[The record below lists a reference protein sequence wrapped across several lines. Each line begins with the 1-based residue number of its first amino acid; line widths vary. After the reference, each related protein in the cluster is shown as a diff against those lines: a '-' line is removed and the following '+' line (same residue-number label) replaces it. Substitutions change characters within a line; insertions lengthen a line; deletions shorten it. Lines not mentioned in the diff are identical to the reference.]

1 MGKVNVWAKQLR
13 RGYGPIM
20 CHFVLGRIALFI
32 SNLKRPFLKRP
43 LAFAAGLVLAAI
55 LSACSGMPDAAG
67 GTSTEFS
74 PNYIIGPR
82 DTLQIFVWRN
92 PELTTSVIVRPDG
105 KVTVPLIE
113 DLQAAGKTPT
123 LLARDIEKQLEQYVQ
138 SPVVSVIM
146 SGFVGPYDQQIRVIG
161 EATNPQ
167 AIPYNEHMTAL
178 DVMIAVG
185 GLTDF
190 AAGNRAVLVRQG
202 QGSFRVRLDDL
213 IKDGD
218 VAANV
223 PVMPGDVLIVP
234 QSWF

>member
-1 MGKVNVWAKQLR
+1 M
-13 RGYGPIM
+13 
-20 CHFVLGRIALFI
+20 FI
-32 SNLKRPFLKRP
+32 SRSRGP
-43 LAFAAGLVLAAI
+43 LAFAAGLMLLAL
-55 LSACSGMPDAAG
+55 LSACSGLPEASGAAA
-67 GTSTEFS
+67 TTPETT

-82 DTLQIFVWRN
+82 DSLQIFVWRN
-92 PELTTSVIVRPDG
+92 PELTTTVTVRPDG

-113 DLQAAGKTPT
+113 DLHAAGKTPT
-123 LLARDIEKQLEQYVQ
+123 LLAREIEKQLEQYVQ

-146 SGFVGPYDQQIRVIG
+146 GGFVGPFDQQIRVVG

-167 AIPYNEHMTAL
+167 AIPFSEKMTAL

-185 GLTDF
+185 GLTEF

-213 IKDGD
+213 IKGGD
-218 VAANV
+218 VSANV

>member
-1 MGKVNVWAKQLR
+1 MFKIGT
-13 RGYGPIM
+13 G
-20 CHFVLGRIALFI
+20 
-32 SNLKRPFLKRP
+32 RPF
-43 LAFAAGLVLAAI
+43 AVIAGLIFTAL
-55 LSACSGMPDAAG
+55 LQACSGLPEATQGSASEVPATAD
-67 GTSTEFS
+67 
-74 PNYIIGPR
+74 YVIGPR
-82 DTLQIFVWRN
+82 DSLQIFVWRN

-123 LLARDIEKQLEQYVQ
+123 VLAREIEKQLEQYVQ

-146 SGFVGPYDQQIRVIG
+146 NNFVGPYDQQIRVVG

-167 AIPYNEHMTAL
+167 AIPYNAKMTAL

-185 GLTDF
+185 GLTEF
-190 AAGNRAVLVRQG
+190 AAGNRAVLVREG

-213 IKDGD
+213 IRDGD
-218 VAANV
+218 VSANV
-223 PVMPGDVLIVP
+223 PVMPGDILIVP

>member
-1 MGKVNVWAKQLR
+1 MNN
-13 RGYGPIM
+13 
-20 CHFVLGRIALFI
+20 FALIRSFM
-32 SNLKRPFLKRP
+32 
-43 LAFAAGLVLAAI
+43 LAANI
-55 LSACSGMPDAAG
+55 AFLAVLSACSGMPEATNAEAS
-67 GTSTEFS
+67 GTEAS
-74 PNYIIGPR
+74 PFYVIGPR
-82 DTLQIFVWRN
+82 DSLQIFVWRN

-123 LLARDIEKQLEQYVQ
+123 ELAREIEKQLEQFVQ

-146 SGFVGPYDQQIRVIG
+146 NGFVGPYDQQIRVIG

-167 AIPYNEHMTAL
+167 AIPFNEKMTAL

-185 GLTDF
+185 GLTEF

-218 VAANV
+218 VSANV

>member
-1 MGKVNVWAKQLR
+1 
-13 RGYGPIM
+13 
-20 CHFVLGRIALFI
+20 
-32 SNLKRPFLKRP
+32 
-43 LAFAAGLVLAAI
+43 
-55 LSACSGMPDAAG
+55 MPDA
-67 GTSTEFS
+67 TSVGSATSEES

-82 DTLQIFVWRN
+82 DSLQIFVWRN
-92 PELTTSVIVRPDG
+92 PELTTTVTVRPDG

-123 LLARDIEKQLEQYVQ
+123 LLAREIEKQLEQYVQ

-146 SGFVGPYDQQIRVIG
+146 SGFIGPFDQQIRVIG

-167 AIPYNEHMTAL
+167 AIPFSEKMTAL

-185 GLTDF
+185 GLTEF

-218 VAANV
+218 VSANV
-223 PVMPGDVLIVP
+223 PVMPGDILIVP

>member
-1 MGKVNVWAKQLR
+1 MFNS
-13 RGYGPIM
+13 
-20 CHFVLGRIALFI
+20 RI
-32 SNLKRPFLKRP
+32 KRS
-43 LAFAAGLVLAAI
+43 LASAAGLLLLAA
-55 LSACSGMPDAAG
+55 LSACSGMPDA
-67 GTSTEFS
+67 TSVGSATSEES

-82 DTLQIFVWRN
+82 DSLQIFVWRN
-92 PELTTSVIVRPDG
+92 PELTTTVTVRPDG

-123 LLARDIEKQLEQYVQ
+123 LLAREIEKQLEQYVQ

-146 SGFVGPYDQQIRVIG
+146 NGFIGPFDQQIRVIG

-167 AIPYNEHMTAL
+167 AIPFSEKMTAL

-185 GLTDF
+185 GLTEF

-218 VAANV
+218 VSANV
-223 PVMPGDVLIVP
+223 PVMPGDILIVP

>member
-1 MGKVNVWAKQLR
+1 MAT
-13 RGYGPIM
+13 I
-20 CHFVLGRIALFI
+20 
-32 SNLKRPFLKRP
+32 
-43 LAFAAGLVLAAI
+43 AGLVFAAM
-55 LSACSGMPDAAG
+55 LSACSGLPEASNAGAAAPE
-67 GTSTEFS
+67 SS

-82 DTLQIFVWRN
+82 DALEIFVWRN
-92 PELTTSVIVRPDG
+92 PELTTSVTVRPDG

-123 LLARDIEKQLEQYVQ
+123 QLAREIEKQLEQFVQ

-146 SGFVGPYDQQIRVIG
+146 TGFVGPFDQQIRVVG
-161 EATNPQ
+161 EAANPQ
-167 AIPYNEHMTAL
+167 AIPFSEKMTAL

-185 GLTDF
+185 GLTEF

-213 IKDGD
+213 IRDGD
-218 VAANV
+218 VSANV

>member
-1 MGKVNVWAKQLR
+1 MVSPDAYQ
-13 RGYGPIM
+13 
-20 CHFVLGRIALFI
+20 FTLGRNALFN
-32 SNLKRPFLKRP
+32 SALKYSLI
-43 LAFAAGLVLAAI
+43 LAANLALLTI
-55 LSACSGMPDAAG
+55 VSACSGIPEATSAG
-67 GTSTEFS
+67 GAPSES
-74 PNYIIGPR
+74 PASYIIGPR
-82 DTLQIFVWRN
+82 DSLQIFVWRN
-92 PELTTSVIVRPDG
+92 PELTTSVTVRPDG

-123 LLARDIEKQLEQYVQ
+123 ELAREIEKQLEQFVQ

-146 SGFVGPYDQQIRVIG
+146 SGFVGPFDQQIRVVG
-161 EATNPQ
+161 EAANPQ
-167 AIPYNEHMTAL
+167 AIPYSEKMTAL

-185 GLTDF
+185 GLTEF

-202 QGSFRVRLDDL
+202 QGSFRLRLDDL

-218 VAANV
+218 VSANV

>member
-1 MGKVNVWAKQLR
+1 
-13 RGYGPIM
+13 
-20 CHFVLGRIALFI
+20 LFY
-32 SNLKRPFLKRP
+32 SELKCS
-43 LAFAAGLVLAAI
+43 LVLAAN
-55 LSACSGMPDAAG
+55 LALLAVLAACSGIPEATSAG
-67 GTSTEFS
+67 GTPSEAPAS
-74 PNYIIGPR
+74 YIIGPR
-82 DTLQIFVWRN
+82 DSLQIFVWRN

-123 LLARDIEKQLEQYVQ
+123 LLAREIEKQLEQFVQ

-146 SGFVGPYDQQIRVIG
+146 SGFVGPFDQQIRVVG
-161 EATNPQ
+161 EAANPQ
-167 AIPYNEHMTAL
+167 AIPYSEKMTAL

-185 GLTDF
+185 GLTEF

-202 QGSFRVRLDDL
+202 QGSYRLRLDDL

-218 VAANV
+218 VSANV

>member
-1 MGKVNVWAKQLR
+1 MFNFG
-13 RGYGPIM
+13 
-20 CHFVLGRIALFI
+20 
-32 SNLKRPFLKRP
+32 LKRP
-43 LAFAAGLVLAAI
+43 LAIAAGLMFVGM
-55 LSACSGMPDAAG
+55 LSSCSGMPDA
-67 GTSTEFS
+67 TSAKNAISDTS
-74 PNYIIGPR
+74 PDYIIGPR
-82 DTLQIFVWRN
+82 DSLQIFVWRN
-92 PELTTSVIVRPDG
+92 PELTTSVTVRPDG
-105 KVTVPLIE
+105 KVTVPLID

-123 LLARDIEKQLEQYVQ
+123 LLAREIEKQLEEYVQ

-146 SGFVGPYDQQIRVIG
+146 NNFVGPYDQQIRVIG

-185 GLTDF
+185 GLTEF

-218 VAANV
+218 VGANV

>member
-1 MGKVNVWAKQLR
+1 M
-13 RGYGPIM
+13 
-20 CHFVLGRIALFI
+20 FI
-32 SNLKRPFLKRP
+32 SDFKRP
-43 LAFAAGLVLAAI
+43 LALAASIALLAI
-55 LSACSGMPDAAG
+55 LSACSGMPEATSASPA
-67 GTSTEFS
+67 STETS
-74 PNYIIGPR
+74 PEYIIGPR
-82 DTLQIFVWRN
+82 DALQIFVWRN
-92 PELTTSVIVRPDG
+92 PELTTSVTVRPDG

-123 LLARDIEKQLEQYVQ
+123 LLAREIEKQLEQYVQ

-146 SGFVGPYDQQIRVIG
+146 SGFVGPFDQQIRVVG

-167 AIPYNEHMTAL
+167 AIPFSEKMTAL

-185 GLTDF
+185 GLTEF

-218 VAANV
+218 VSANV

>member
-1 MGKVNVWAKQLR
+1 MLSAN
-13 RGYGPIM
+13 
-20 CHFVLGRIALFI
+20 
-32 SNLKRPFLKRP
+32 
-43 LAFAAGLVLAAI
+43 LAFLAV
-55 LSACSGMPDAAG
+55 LSACSGMPEATNAG
-67 GTSTEFS
+67 GPVAES
-74 PNYIIGPR
+74 PSYIIGPR
-82 DTLQIFVWRN
+82 DSLQIFVWRN

-123 LLARDIEKQLEQYVQ
+123 ELAREIEKQLEQFVQ

-146 SGFVGPYDQQIRVIG
+146 SGFVGPFDQQIRVIG

-167 AIPYNEHMTAL
+167 AIPFSEKMTAL

-185 GLTDF
+185 GLTEF

-218 VAANV
+218 VSANV

>member
-1 MGKVNVWAKQLR
+1 
-13 RGYGPIM
+13 M
-20 CHFVLGRIALFI
+20 CHFVLGRIVLFI
-32 SNLKRPFLKRP
+32 SGFKRP
-43 LAFAAGLVLAAI
+43 LALAAGLALFAM

-67 GTSTEFS
+67 GTSTESS

-82 DTLQIFVWRN
+82 DSLQIFVWRN

-123 LLARDIEKQLEQYVQ
+123 LLAREIEKQLEQYVQ

-146 SGFVGPYDQQIRVIG
+146 TGFVGPYDQQIRVIG

>member
-1 MGKVNVWAKQLR
+1 M
-13 RGYGPIM
+13 
-20 CHFVLGRIALFI
+20 FI
-32 SNLKRPFLKRP
+32 SGLKRPWTFV
-43 LAFAAGLVLAAI
+43 AGVALLVI
-55 LSACSGMPDAAG
+55 LSACSSMPEATDAGA
-67 GTSTEFS
+67 TTPETS

-82 DTLQIFVWRN
+82 DSLQIFVWRN
-92 PELTTSVIVRPDG
+92 PELTTSVTVRPDG

-123 LLARDIEKQLEQYVQ
+123 LLAREIEKQLEQFVQ

-146 SGFVGPYDQQIRVIG
+146 SGFIGPFDQQIRVVG
-161 EATNPQ
+161 EAANPQ
-167 AIPYNEHMTAL
+167 AIPFSEKMTAL
-178 DVMIAVG
+178 DVIIAVG
-185 GLTDF
+185 GLTEF

-218 VAANV
+218 VGANI
-223 PVMPGDVLIVP
+223 PVMPGDILIVP

>member
-1 MGKVNVWAKQLR
+1 M
-13 RGYGPIM
+13 
-20 CHFVLGRIALFI
+20 LGRIALFI
-32 SNLKRPFLKRP
+32 SGLKRP
-43 LAFAAGLVLAAI
+43 LALAAGLALFAM
-55 LSACSGMPDAAG
+55 LSACSGMPDATSAG
-67 GTSTEFS
+67 STSAEAS
-74 PNYIIGPR
+74 PDYIIGPR
-82 DTLQIFVWRN
+82 DSLQIFVWRN
-92 PELTTSVIVRPDG
+92 PELTTSVTVRPDG

-123 LLARDIEKQLEQYVQ
+123 LLAREIEKQLEQYVQ

-146 SGFVGPYDQQIRVIG
+146 SEFVGPYDQQIRVIG

-213 IKDGD
+213 IRDGD

>member
-1 MGKVNVWAKQLR
+1 M
-13 RGYGPIM
+13 
-20 CHFVLGRIALFI
+20 FI
-32 SNLKRPFLKRP
+32 SLSRGP
-43 LAFAAGLVLAAI
+43 LAFAAGLTMLTL
-55 LSACSGMPDAAG
+55 LSACSGLPEASGASV
-67 GTSTEFS
+67 TAPEST

-82 DTLQIFVWRN
+82 DSLQIFVWRN
-92 PELTTSVIVRPDG
+92 PELTTTVTVRPDG

-123 LLARDIEKQLEQYVQ
+123 LLAREIEKQLEQYVQ

-146 SGFVGPYDQQIRVIG
+146 GGFVGPFDQQIRVVG
-161 EATNPQ
+161 EAANPQ
-167 AIPYNEHMTAL
+167 AIPFSEKMTAL

-185 GLTDF
+185 GLTEF

-218 VAANV
+218 VSANV

>member
-1 MGKVNVWAKQLR
+1 M
-13 RGYGPIM
+13 
-20 CHFVLGRIALFI
+20 LGRIALFI
-32 SNLKRPFLKRP
+32 SGLKRP
-43 LAFAAGLVLAAI
+43 LALAAGLALFAM
-55 LSACSGMPDAAG
+55 LSACSGMPDA
-67 GTSTEFS
+67 TSVGNTSSESS

-82 DTLQIFVWRN
+82 DNLQIFVWRN
-92 PELTTSVIVRPDG
+92 PELTTSVVVRPDG

-123 LLARDIEKQLEQYVQ
+123 LLAREIEKQLEQYVQ

-146 SGFVGPYDQQIRVIG
+146 RGFVGRYDQQIRVIG
-161 EATNPQ
+161 EATSPQ